1 MTGLSDEQWPMLR
14 DLGAVCLN
22 NEQCGLS
29 DEAPIFCGE
38 RVTSARGATRV
49 TCQPC
54 SRLSRFLA
62 RLA

>member
-1 MTGLSDEQWPMLR
+1 MTGLSDEQWPMLK

-38 RVTSARGATRV
+38 RVT
-49 TCQPC
+49 CQPC